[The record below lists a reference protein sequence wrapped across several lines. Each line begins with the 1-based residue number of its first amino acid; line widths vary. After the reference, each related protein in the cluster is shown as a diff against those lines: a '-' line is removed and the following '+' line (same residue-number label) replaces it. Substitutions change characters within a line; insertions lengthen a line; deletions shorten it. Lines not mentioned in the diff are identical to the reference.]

1 MKSPKLATLVGSEYN
16 KEDIPHTTELPINF
30 LLNDRKI
37 MEKKLKYP
45 GNNMFMSLVFYQI
58 FIQGH
63 ILDIFE
69 TDYLV
74 VLSTLMNPYMI
85 TRLDDLK

>member
-1 MKSPKLATLVGSEYN
+1 MNTTKRIYHTRQSYQLISYSMIGKLW
-16 KEDIPHTTELPINF
+16 
-30 LLNDRKI
+30 R
-37 MEKKLKYP
+37 KKLKYP
-45 GNNMFMSLVFYQI
+45 GNNMFMSLGFYQI